1 MATQNRTAQADG
13 EMKNDTALKI
23 LISLSFPAALSQSIQ
38 QAGKGKKDKQAL
50 LKDQPRQS
58 HGRISKNR
66 QSSGKDR
73 EKMEAIKNLHFSIC
87 MVVFNVFRVA

>member
-23 LISLSFPAALSQSIQ
+23 LISLSFPAALSQSISKQ
-38 QAGKGKKDKQAL
+38 GNGKKEKQAL

-73 EKMEAIKNLHFSIC
+73 EKREAIKNLHFSIFI
-87 MVVFNVFRVA
+87 VFFNVFRVA